1 MAWDSGPCG
10 PAGAAAPHRPPWEVR
25 TTPTS
30 PYRATGQMGTWAPPL
45 PRVSPRWSWAQHSP
59 RRQAC
64 PVPDKDVHS
73 GSDPAAQDVRG
84 RNPTAW
90 ARPAHSQACR
100 RPAAGSAPSGR
111 GSGSPCGKVRASV
124 PQPLPRDTGPGVS
137 PRPGPTPRGHE
148 PDHTRSHLAACRVW
162 LCASS
167 KKRLR
172 VSGGRCRGWGAGEL
186 GTQQSPPPRGGLC
199 HGVSVF
205 GSRCSDHWTDVQCCS
220 NRLCPVGGSSPAG
233 ICTQ

>member
-1 MAWDSGPCG
+1 MSTLAPIQLLRTSEDGTPQPGPG
-10 PAGAAAPHRPPWEVR
+10 LLTHRL
-25 TTPTS
+25 
-30 PYRATGQMGTWAPPL
+30 A
-45 PRVSPRWSWAQHSP
+45 
-59 RRQAC
+59 
-64 PVPDKDVHS
+64 DVL
-73 GSDPAAQDVRG
+73 
-84 RNPTAW
+84 
-90 ARPAHSQACR
+90 
-100 RPAAGSAPSGR
+100 AAGSAPSGR

-148 PDHTRSHLAACRVW
+148 PDHTRSHRAACRVW

-167 KKRLR
+167 KKRLQ

-186 GTQQSPPPRGGLC
+186 GTRQSPPPRGGLC

-205 GSRCSDHWTDVQCCS
+205 GPRCSDHWTDVQCCS

-233 ICTQ
+233 ICAQ